1 MKNNLLK
8 GVWNSPSPYPYH
20 HLLPDFLIFLAYF
33 DFLDSWSCSLPLS
46 LNAVK
51 RKFKAIRS
59 QISEKE
65 TFFRG
70 KMFQNL
76 LCLLDT
82 YFCCFMFFLRS
93 CGLDINNGQM
103 LNGHYTL
110 LYAPFP
116 FLWHFCGGADSNSWG
131 CQERLKLMKF
141 WRSDSIICSHVLFLL
156 LLVAIRST

>member
-8 GVWNSPSPYPYH
+8 RCLKLSISVPLPSFITR
-20 HLLPDFLIFLAYF
+20 LLDFSCLFRFSRQLIVFSSIGFKCRQKKIQSNKKPNFRKRNIFSRENASKPIMLARYIFL
-33 DFLDSWSCSLPLS
+33 
-46 LNAVK
+46 
-51 RKFKAIRS
+51 
-59 QISEKE
+59 
-65 TFFRG
+65 
-70 KMFQNL
+70 L
-76 LCLLDT
+76 LHV
-82 YFCCFMFFLRS
+82 FLRS

>member
-59 QISEKE
+59 QILEKRNIFSRE
-65 TFFRG
+65 NVSKPIMLTRYIF
-70 KMFQNL
+70 L
-76 LCLLDT
+76 LLHV
-82 YFCCFMFFLRS
+82 FSRS